1 MESIKFGVN
10 NYQSR
15 YGKESLQT
23 RTAKTTVASDSYT
36 PTYKKKHKTAKSL
49 ATVGLL
55 VVGAFVALKNK
66 SAVSDI
72 AKTLKEKFPKF
83 KAKGENVVEDIAK
96 DVAKDVSENATKE
109 AAENVTKEATESVT
123 KNVTEAAK
131 KGFNSAV
138 SGAKDLGKKV
148 TNFFSK
154 KD

>member
-83 KAKGENVVEDIAK
+83 KAKGENVVED
-96 DVAKDVSENATKE
+96 VAKDVSENATKE